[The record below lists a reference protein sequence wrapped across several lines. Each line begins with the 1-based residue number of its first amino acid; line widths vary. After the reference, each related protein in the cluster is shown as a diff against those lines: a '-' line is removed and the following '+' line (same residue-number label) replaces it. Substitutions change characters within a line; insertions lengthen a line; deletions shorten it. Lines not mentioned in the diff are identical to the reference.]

1 MEKSLFGKYDDK
13 EVYLY
18 TLKNDV
24 ATLKIMTKG
33 ATVVSF
39 KTFGTEII
47 GGFDS
52 FDGYLADTSNQGAI
66 IGRVANRIEDATF
79 TMDGAIYM
87 LPANNN
93 GNCLHGGRGFN
104 ERMWEVLSASD
115 NEITLSYF
123 SPDGEEGFPA
133 ELSVEVTYTLIDA
146 TLVINYKATPD
157 GKTPI
162 ALTNHSYFNLDGF
175 GDTVLNHTA
184 VIYADR
190 YTDVDERLI
199 PNGKRPEVAGTAFD
213 FRTPRKIGERFSDG
227 LDGYDH
233 NYILSPTLFKTFL
246 GKEVGLGAVVEGE
259 RLKMSVYTD
268 QPGVQFYTANFLKKR
283 APEHIFHG
291 GINPIKHG
299 GFCLEAGTEPNCINH
314 GIGFYDAGEVYTQ
327 TTVYQV
333 EEK

>member
-33 ATVVSF
+33 AIIVSF

-104 ERMWEVLSASD
+104 ERMWDVVSANDS
-115 NEITLSYF
+115 EITLSYF

-133 ELSVEVTYTLIDA
+133 GLSVLVTYTLVDA
-146 TLVINYKATPD
+146 ALIINYKAMPE
-157 GKTPI
+157 GKTPV

-190 YTDVDERLI
+190 YTEVDKRLI
-199 PNGKRPEVAGTAFD
+199 PNGNRPSVAGTAFD
-213 FRTPRKIGERFSDG
+213 FRTPHRIGERFPDG
-227 LDGYDH
+227 FDGYDH
-233 NYILSPTLFKTFL
+233 NYILSPKTFKTFG
-246 GKEVGLGAVVEGE
+246 GKSVGLAAEIEGE

-268 QPGVQFYTANFLKKR
+268 QPGMQLYTANFLRKR

-291 GINPIKHG
+291 GIDPIKHG
-299 GFCLEAGTEPNCINH
+299 ALCLEAGTEPNCVNH
-314 GIGFYDAGEVYTQ
+314 GIGFYDMGEVYTQ